1 MKAMGGALWT
11 GLLGKLVGEVHTKNE
26 SESVSTMSESSLD
39 DVTSA
44 LEGMSLNENGN
55 CVAVMVADG
64 PCTVDV
70 QMGFEPR
77 K

>member
-1 MKAMGGALWT
+1 MRNT
-11 GLLGKLVGEVHTKNE
+11 GYHHAISLLGKLVGEVHTKNE

-44 LEGMSLNENGN
+44 LEGMSLNDGN
-55 CVAVMVADG
+55 CVAVTADG
-64 PCTVDV
+64 SCVVDV

>member
-1 MKAMGGALWT
+1 MS
-11 GLLGKLVGEVHTKNE
+11 LLGKLVGEVHTKNE

-44 LEGMSLNENGN
+44 LEGMCLNENGDH
-55 CVAVMVADG
+55 VVVTAEG
-64 PCTVDV
+64 PCVINV
-70 QMGFEPR
+70 EGEFQLR